1 MRMKESMEKY
11 ELPGP
16 YIEAG
21 KHLFTITFVQ
31 PDLQNKTICKKS

>member
-1 MRMKESMEKY
+1 MRVKEPMEKY

-21 KHLFTITFVQ
+21 KHLFTITFVRH
-31 PDLQNKTICKKS
+31 DLQNKTRWMQK